1 MLTGLLLEV
10 EVGEAVGVG
19 PDGRMVLLL
28 GMRVAVS
35 GSADKVVVLLGRP
48 KRAGVEDVTPS
59 SFVTARVGVGKLEVS
74 PELVLVSSGRSE

>member
-19 PDGRMVLLL
+19 PAGRMMLLL
-28 GMRVAVS
+28 GMSVAVS
-35 GSADKVVVLLGRP
+35 GSADKVGLLGRP

>member
-19 PDGRMVLLL
+19 PDGRMMLLL
-28 GMRVAVS
+28 GMNVAVS
-35 GSADKVVVLLGRP
+35 GSADKVGLLGRP
-48 KRAGVEDVTPS
+48 KRAGVTPS